1 MIVTSISEGLLPGI
15 RQLRQGSCHSHRH
28 SHHGA
33 AVVVAVVNVVVQ
45 FCSNRELPIR
55 ERMNMAQFL
64 GIGLLHLNPKPL
76 SPQPP

>member
-1 MIVTSISEGLLPGI
+1 MIVTGISEVCCRESGNLDNAAATGMVTVTTV
-15 RQLRQGSCHSHRH
+15 
-28 SHHGA
+28 A

-64 GIGLLHLNPKPL
+64 GVGLLHLNPKPL